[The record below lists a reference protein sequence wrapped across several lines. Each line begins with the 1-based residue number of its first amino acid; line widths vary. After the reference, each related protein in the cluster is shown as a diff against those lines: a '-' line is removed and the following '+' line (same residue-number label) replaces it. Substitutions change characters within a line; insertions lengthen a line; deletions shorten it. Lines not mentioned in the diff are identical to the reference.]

1 MQILLLYTIYYQY
14 YIHYYIYF
22 HQVRQLFDAL
32 YSTRRPKDGWAGLSS
47 GLKSVAKG
55 TGAGLAAL
63 VAAPIAGAQQEGATG
78 FLKGLA
84 TGAASAVALP
94 LAGLAVGGYQL
105 GRGLVNSGEAVV
117 SSRKGMLWDDDKREW
132 YFYLL
137 DAEAQQVRELKRKL
151 QEEEFANS
159 SSALGG
165 SGGLLDERKVKDRS
179 YYDLLKVSTNATAAE
194 LKKAYYKEAR

>member
-1 MQILLLYTIYYQY
+1 LFVLYCTVLTQIYYY
-14 YIHYYIYF
+14 TFLLF
-22 HQVRQLFDAL
+22 HQVRQLFDSL

-55 TGAGLAAL
+55 AAAGLAAL